1 MHLITK
7 GYYKL
12 LLLGQ
17 FLMIIGLL
25 LIHGSTYA
33 QFGNEYTVDINY
45 TPEQLVQEILIGN
58 GIETTN
64 ITLTNGATISKGKFW
79 GESNIGI
86 ESGVILTSGDARKSK
101 GPNNAGNAGSDNNTP
116 GDADLNQLGGGTT
129 HDACVL
135 EFDFIP
141 QSNTVEFRYVFA
153 SEEYLEY
160 VGSINDVFGFFISG
174 PDIYGPFSNGANN
187 IARLPGFPG
196 DIVSINSVNNVTN
209 SQYYVNNPQ
218 GSNTTI
224 QYDGFT
230 TVLTAR
236 SYVVPCQTYHIKLA
250 IADMV
255 DGILDSGVFLEANS
269 FTSVGLGASVGFT
282 HSEVDTAV
290 EGCNSASVKFKLFQ
304 ITPVDYYIDLEIG
317 GTAENGVDYLNIP
330 NQLIIPQG
338 EDSVVLV
345 IDPIE
350 DMMPEDF
357 TETVT
362 LIYNSSLCG
371 TIMDTITM
379 YIKDLQ
385 PFSSYASPG
394 MTINC
399 EDTITL
405 RASGDG
411 GQVPYYYYWSTG
423 EITDT
428 IVVSPPNPI
437 QYTVQ
442 ISDVCGQSET
452 QTIDIN
458 VVGPDAVASDDVSL
472 CIGNSTPLT
481 VEGGTSWLWVANPPD
496 ATLVGQETLQNI
508 IVTPA
513 VTTDYTIT
521 VYDECGNQDVDYVTV
536 SVGELTAD
544 AGADVTIC
552 TDQSTTL
559 TAGPSG
565 NLTYTWTENGA
576 PYGTGQTITVAPTA
590 DATYCVTVTD
600 NLCTSLISTDCIAVT
615 VTDMTISATS
625 DVNEICIGEP
635 VVLSATNNPSSGSGN
650 YTWSDGTN
658 TYTGQTVT
666 VYPEINTSYVVTV
679 DDGCVKDG
687 LPVSITVNQLPL
699 ITATAAV
706 SSICPDEF
714 VTITAGGGVSYS
726 WIASPADPTLTGQ
739 EILDAPSVSPI
750 SNTIYSVTG
759 TDANGCVNTDDIS
772 ITVKPRM
779 YADFELPAAVCEGD
793 NITIN
798 YTGNGNSAATYDWS
812 FDGGNTV
819 PGTGQGP
826 HQINWSTM
834 GTKTISLT
842 VTQNLCV
849 SDQVTQTVEVNPT
862 PVADFSQG
870 ITKGCVPL
878 TVDFTNESTNT
889 TTDATYLW
897 DFGPAGTA
905 TDASHSFEFT
915 QPGTYNVSMTVSNP
929 GCSDQ
934 MTVPLLVEAWP
945 VPVASFTADPLKV
958 SLKNPVITFN
968 STSTEGNLT
977 YTWLTGDGNTYS
989 VPDFT
994 HTYVDSGEFKVLMTI
1009 VNEYGCQDSTEQMIT
1024 ITPKYMIRVPT
1035 AFTPN
1040 NDGRNDE
1047 FRVIGNG
1054 VKKFR
1059 ITIYNRWGSLIY
1071 ESNDINQS
1079 WDGKTNGQPALP
1091 GAYVYHTYFMD
1102 DNDEV
1107 SEQTGSF
1114 TLIK

>member
-7 GYYKL
+7 GYYKTLLSGQL
-12 LLLGQ
+12 LLIVW
-17 FLMIIGLL
+17 FLMIQ
-25 LIHGSTYA
+25 GSSYA
-33 QFGNEYTVDINY
+33 QFGGDYTVDINY

-64 ITLTNGATISKGKFW
+64 ITLKGASISKGKFW

-86 ESGVILTSGDARKSK
+86 DEGVILTSGDARKSK
-101 GPNNAGNAGSDNNTP
+101 GPNNQGNAGTDNNTS
-116 GDADLNQLGGGTT
+116 GDADLNQLGGGNT

-135 EFDFIP
+135 EFDFVP

-174 PDIYGPFSNGANN
+174 PDIYGPFSNEAIN

-236 SYVVPCQTYHIKLA
+236 SFVVPCQTYHIKLA

-282 HSEVDTAV
+282 HTEVDTAV

-304 ITPVDYYIDLEIG
+304 ITPVDYIIDLEIT

-350 DMMPEDF
+350 DMMPEDL
-357 TETVT
+357 TETVN

-411 GQVPYYYYWSTG
+411 GQVPYYYNWSTG
-423 EITDT
+423 ETTDT

-437 QYTVQ
+437 VYTVQ

-452 QTIDIN
+452 QTISIN

-481 VEGGTSWLWVANPPD
+481 VDGGTSWLWEADPPD
-496 ATLVGQETLQNI
+496 ASLVGQETLQNI
-508 IVTPA
+508 IVTPI

-521 VYDECGNQDVDYVTV
+521 VFDECGNQDVDYVTV

-544 AGADVTIC
+544 AGDDITIC

-565 NLTYTWTENGA
+565 NLTYTWTENGI
-576 PYGTGQTITVAPTA
+576 PYGTGQTITVTPTA

-600 NLCTSLISTDCIAVT
+600 NLCTTSISTDCIEVF
-615 VTDMTISATS
+615 VTDMTVSATS
-625 DVNEICIGEP
+625 DVSEICIGEP
-635 VVLSATNNPSSGSGN
+635 VELTASNNPSSGSGI

-658 TYTGQTVT
+658 TYSGQTITVFPDITTNYTVT
-666 VYPEINTSYVVTV
+666 I
-679 DDGCVKDG
+679 DDGCVKES
-687 LPVSITVNQLPL
+687 LPVTVTVHPLP
-699 ITATAAV
+699 IVTATAAA

-714 VTITAGGGVSYS
+714 VTLNAGGAMSYS
-726 WIASPADPTLTGQ
+726 WMANPSDPSLTGQ
-739 EILDAPSVSPI
+739 EILDAPSVSPV
-750 SNTIYSVTG
+750 SNTIYTVTG
-759 TDANGCVNTDDIS
+759 TDINGCVNTDEIS

-779 YADFELPAAVCEGD
+779 YADFEVPAAVCEGD

-812 FDGGNTV
+812 FDGGNTI
-819 PGTGQGP
+819 PGSGQGP
-826 HQINWSTM
+826 HQISWGTM
-834 GTKTISLT
+834 GTKTITLI
-842 VTQNLCV
+842 VTQNSCV
-849 SDQVTQTVEVNPT
+849 SDQVIQTVEVNPT

-889 TTDATYLW
+889 TPDATYLW
-897 DFGPAGTA
+897 DLGSAGSV

-915 QPGTYNVSMTVSNP
+915 QPGTYDVSLTVSNP

-945 VPVASFTADPLKV
+945 VPVADFTADPLKV

-968 STSTEGNLT
+968 STTPAGNLT
-977 YTWLTGDGNTYS
+977 YEWLTGDGNTYT

-994 HTYVDSGEFKVLMTI
+994 HTYVDSGVYKVMMTI
-1009 VNEYGCQDSTEQMIT
+1009 VNEFGCQDSTSQMIT
-1024 ITPKYMIRVPT
+1024 ITPKYMIKVPT

-1047 FRVIGNG
+1047 FRIIGNG
-1054 VKKFR
+1054 VQKFR
-1059 ITIYNRWGSLIY
+1059 ITIYNRWGSLIF
-1071 ESNDINQS
+1071 ESSDINHS
-1079 WDGKTNGQPALP
+1079 WDGKINGQQALP
-1091 GAYVYHTYFMD
+1091 GTYVYHTYFMD
-1102 DNDEV
+1102 DNNEV